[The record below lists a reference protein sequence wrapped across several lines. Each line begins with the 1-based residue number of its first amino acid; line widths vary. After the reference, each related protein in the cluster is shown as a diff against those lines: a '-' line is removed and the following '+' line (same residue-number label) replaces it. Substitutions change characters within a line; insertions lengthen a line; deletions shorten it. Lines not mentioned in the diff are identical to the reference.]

1 MYAQRLAPMKVIYL
15 AAWLV
20 IAGFLVWSGNLLLNI
35 QSLWSQSNVLHT
47 LRTDLD
53 ALTGAWR
60 DLSRPGND
68 VLENYEVAPQRA
80 VFEDYARR
88 YQAARDVV
96 LRRIRDNPG
105 LAPFIDSLEAQR
117 QTLSGLAR
125 EILQLAQQRE
135 ELRLGRGGPES
146 IRTKETL
153 ATSKMAR
160 MDQAFQDGLDQLLK
174 ANEAVIAQEQALEAV
189 QHRNFHRLYVMLLFA
204 LVASALSV
212 ELVRRTMRQRE
223 ALREGAARINA
234 IVNNVVDGIV
244 TVDEQG
250 RIESIN
256 PTASAM
262 FGYPAGELMGRAF
275 TQLLDESCRDS
286 YRERL
291 GQGAQGAARTFGAQ
305 ECEALGRRR
314 DGSSFPMELAASQ
327 VLVEGRRLAIH
338 IVRDITERRR
348 ADERLRLAASVF
360 ENTTEGIL
368 VTDARGIIQSVN
380 PAFTTITQYRAQEV
394 IGRNPSL
401 LKSGRQD
408 RGFYRRMW
416 ASIRDTGHWQGEIW
430 NRRKNGEVYPQWLT
444 ISAIKDAQGRVSHY
458 VGVTWDISELKA
470 SERLKEEFIATVSHE
485 LRTPLTSVLGS
496 LGLIVGEVAGEV
508 PERVQ
513 KLVRIAYHNS
523 ERLVRLISDILDIE
537 KMEAGKMGFRF
548 QPLELMPLVRQA
560 TEANRAYAEQCGV
573 DMVVTRSPTGV
584 RVNGDADRL
593 SQVLTNLLS
602 NAAKFSHAGDR
613 VEVAVVRH
621 HGMIRI
627 SVTDHGPG
635 IREGFRA
642 QVFEKFAQADASDT
656 RRKGGTGLGLS
667 IAKLI
672 VEQHGGRI
680 GFTSEPGVRTTFHV
694 DLPEFQAQPATA
706 TSSPRTTA
714 GESRG
719 PA

>member
-1 MYAQRLAPMKVIYL
+1 MKAIYI
-15 AAWLV
+15 AAWLSIV
-20 IAGFLVWSGNLLLNI
+20 GFLGWSGNLLLNI

-53 ALTGAWR
+53 ALTSAWR

-68 VLENYEVAPQRA
+68 VLENYEVAPQRTA
-80 VFEDYARR
+80 FEIYARS
-88 YQAARDVV
+88 YQGARDIV
-96 LRRIRDNPG
+96 LQRVRDDPE
-105 LAPFIDSLEAQR
+105 LAPFIQSLEAQR
-117 QTLSGLAR
+117 ETLSGLAR
-125 EILQLAQQRE
+125 EILHLAQQRE
-135 ELRLGRGGPES
+135 DLRLARGEPES
-146 IRTKETL
+146 IRAKETL

-174 ANEAVIAQEQALEAV
+174 ANEAVIAQEQGLEAI

-250 RIESIN
+250 HIESIN

-262 FGYPAGELMGRAF
+262 FGDTGRELMGRAF
-275 TQLLDESCRDS
+275 TQLLDESCRDA

-291 GQGAQGAARTFGAQ
+291 RQGAHGLAPTFGAQ

-314 DGSSFPMELAASQ
+314 DGSTFPMELAASQ
-327 VLVEGRRLAIH
+327 VMVEGRRLLIH

-348 ADERLRLAASVF
+348 ADEKLRLAASVF
-360 ENTTEGIL
+360 ENTTEGIM
-368 VTDARGIIQSVN
+368 VTDARGTIQSVN

-394 IGRNPSL
+394 IGQNPSI

-408 RGFYRRMW
+408 QGFYQHMW
-416 ASIRDTGHWQGEIW
+416 ASIRETGHWQGETW
-430 NRRKNGEVYPQWLT
+430 NRRKNGEIYPQWLT
-444 ISAIKDAQGRVSHY
+444 VSAIKGGQGRVTNY

-496 LGLIVGEVAGEV
+496 LGLIVGEVAGQV

-513 KLVRIAYHNS
+513 KLVQIAYNNS

-548 QPLELMPLVRQA
+548 Q
-560 TEANRAYAEQCGV
+560 
-573 DMVVTRSPTGV
+573 
-584 RVNGDADRL
+584 
-593 SQVLTNLLS
+593 
-602 NAAKFSHAGDR
+602 
-613 VEVAVVRH
+613 
-621 HGMIRI
+621 
-627 SVTDHGPG
+627 
-635 IREGFRA
+635 
-642 QVFEKFAQADASDT
+642 ASFIIPQ
-656 RRKGGTGLGLS
+656 K
-667 IAKLI
+667 
-672 VEQHGGRI
+672 
-680 GFTSEPGVRTTFHV
+680 
-694 DLPEFQAQPATA
+694 
-706 TSSPRTTA
+706 
-714 GESRG
+714 
-719 PA
+719 